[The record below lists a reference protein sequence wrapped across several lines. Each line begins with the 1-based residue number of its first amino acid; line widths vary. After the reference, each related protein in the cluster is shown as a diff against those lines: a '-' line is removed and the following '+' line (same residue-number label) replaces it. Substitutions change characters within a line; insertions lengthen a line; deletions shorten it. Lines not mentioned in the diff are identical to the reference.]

1 MIRAAAHYSAAA
13 LPGLAVPVCGPPRA
27 SASCLGH
34 YRVSPADRSVHIAIS
49 IAVTCYPRPSD
60 VPRGNRVPNGLPGR
74 SCFRATPAWS
84 TRSRREDGGWDALRF
99 VSLTE
104 ATEPEHC
111 SRIQIV
117 VGKLPGLP
125 GDRTGRTV
133 LEVGPRPAARR
144 SLRSGHGFPVRRKD
158 VAQQGR
164 LKLAEPVPDQ
174 RAVGAGGVAGV
185 PGRWG
190 LHGGGGCS
198 RINYPGNW
206 RCRLRAT

>member
-1 MIRAAAHYSAAA
+1 MPEPRLGGLLEIGHGASHLNVRVGALSPSARGRA
-13 LPGLAVPVCGPPRA
+13 
-27 SASCLGH
+27 
-34 YRVSPADRSVHIAIS
+34 
-49 IAVTCYPRPSD
+49 
-60 VPRGNRVPNGLPGR
+60 
-74 SCFRATPAWS
+74 
-84 TRSRREDGGWDALRF
+84 
-99 VSLTE
+99 
-104 ATEPEHC
+104 ATEPHH
-111 SRIQIV
+111 
-117 VGKLPGLP
+117 GG
-125 GDRTGRTV
+125 
-133 LEVGPRPAARR
+133 AARR